1 MTQTGHSKRKG
12 ARPPRL
18 TPKKRDRVDTSLV
31 ALCYWLIAQ
40 RLVEDAEAHGEL
52 DCPDE
57 SVHPERQLGDTDE
70 HSDPALDRTV
80 ETAARRERESGGR
93 S

>member
-12 ARPPRL
+12 PRQPRL
-18 TPKKRDRVDTSLV
+18 TPKKRDTVDTSLV

-40 RLVEDAEAHGEL
+40 RLVEEAEASGEL

-57 SVHPERQLGDTDE
+57 SVHPERELGPTDRRRDAALGRTP
-70 HSDPALDRTV
+70 DPSTP
-80 ETAARRERESGGR
+80 REPATGGR
-93 S
+93 P

>member
-1 MTQTGHSKRKG
+1 MTQTGQNRRQG
-12 ARPPRL
+12 PRQPQL
-18 TPKKRDRVDTSLV
+18 TPKKRDKVDTSLV

-52 DCPDE
+52 DCPDPA
-57 SVHPERQLGDTDE
+57 VHPDRQLRDDDQREDGGALGRVP
-70 HSDPALDRTV
+70 DPPGRA
-80 ETAARRERESGGR
+80 EQGGR